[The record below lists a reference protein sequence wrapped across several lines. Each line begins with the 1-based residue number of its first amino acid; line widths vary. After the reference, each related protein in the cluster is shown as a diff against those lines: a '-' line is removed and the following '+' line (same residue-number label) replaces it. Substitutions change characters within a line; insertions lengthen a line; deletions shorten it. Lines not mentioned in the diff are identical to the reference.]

1 MSFRIWCTKR
11 CRRTKKNSFLAKDW
25 PLTKTI
31 LLSRELRPQLH
42 VRTRPV
48 RGVLRWPPSYT
59 AEVQRKTSPPALLE
73 RRIWFKIY
81 PEVDQYL
88 KISNHCTVGLEKKGL
103 GPVQTLNFSWTEPNT
118 LIELGSWK
126 VRGLNQIGTPISIQE
141 RVSHSSRLA
150 WPGISPLERLC
161 GMLSIWLTDRRKTAL
176 NLVDGRKNWKILTVS
191 RK

>member
-1 MSFRIWCTKR
+1 MSFNAYDPLKDVVALRKIVFQQRIDLWR
-11 CRRTKKNSFLAKDW
+11 KKY
-25 PLTKTI
+25 
-31 LLSRELRPQLH
+31 SRELRPQLH
-42 VRTRPV
+42 VRKRTV
-48 RGVLRWPPSYT
+48 RGVFRWPPCYT
-59 AEVQRKTSPPALLE
+59 AEVQRKTSPSALLE
-73 RRIWFKIY
+73 RRIRFKIY

-103 GPVQTLNFSWTEPNT
+103 GPVQTPNVSWTEPNT

-161 GMLSIWLTDRRKTAL
+161 GMVSIWLTDRRKTAL